1 MALFSPPIVSD
12 DGRGLCKPSLPKRH
26 SKYATLA
33 KDKENESAKRRELF
47 LKKVRQNGED
57 RRWEVRGDQI
67 MRTDF
72 LSRQR
77 GWELE
82 QARRAAELATGPE
95 DEAMEAGVNMA
106 TVTQED
112 ELVEDFLSEEDKE
125 LEAMVSMLEDARQD
139 NGEQDNSMT
148 DYGSDDDD
156 YNQFLMDVVQRIEQK
171 GPDGDILQGSQQE
184 QDMDVT
190 ME

>member
-1 MALFSPPIVSD
+1 
-12 DGRGLCKPSLPKRH
+12 
-26 SKYATLA
+26 
-33 KDKENESAKRRELF
+33 
-47 LKKVRQNGED
+47 
-57 RRWEVRGDQI
+57 
-67 MRTDF
+67 
-72 LSRQR
+72 
-77 GWELE
+77 
-82 QARRAAELATGPE
+82 
-95 DEAMEAGVNMA
+95 
-106 TVTQED
+106 
-112 ELVEDFLSEEDKE
+112 
-125 LEAMVSMLEDARQD
+125 MVSMLEDARQD